1 MFVAE
6 QERMNIT
13 KRTSGGRKV
22 KAAQGGYS
30 GGRVPFGYKVIDGKL
45 EIEERESDIVKEV
58 FRLRDSGK
66 TQVEI
71 AKAMSGKTNRS
82 GGKISISNV
91 QKILEKRKFYQGY
104 YKYSDMDWVK
114 GKHESIISE

>member
-1 MFVAE
+1 M
-6 QERMNIT
+6 
-13 KRTSGGRKV
+13 
-22 KAAQGGYS
+22 
-30 GGRVPFGYKVIDGKL
+30 
-45 EIEERESDIVKEV
+45 
-58 FRLRDSGK
+58 RDSGK

-71 AKAMSGKTNRS
+71 AKALIGKTNRS